1 MPTQQNTGGR
11 ARAGAPDARAYWRDQ
26 MEAAMAMMEV
36 CRTLPVQDCLEP
48 LEDLRAAAAAAGVRL
63 EFSQTPLAPGLARIF
78 RLRAGLV
85 PRLLAAAEEMSR
97 RGWILRIEDGYR
109 STAMQRAL
117 VHIPAIFDAIYRKT
131 VWELGGGAPD
141 PELMLRRVTALVATR
156 PKIGTHMSGS
166 AVDISVLQMD
176 TGAEVDRGGPYLEMS
191 ELTPMASPFAGA
203 AARRNRQAITDI
215 MDRHGFAAYPFEF
228 WHYSQGDVYEV
239 YLRGGA
245 SGQAPA
251 RYGAVD
257 WDSHR
262 GAVAPVAEPDA
273 PLHSMPDIQDEIRR
287 AMRRAN
293 PRN

>member
-1 MPTQQNTGGR
+1 MPTQQNTGSE

-26 MEAAMAMMEV
+26 MESAMAMMEV

-48 LEDLRAAAAAAGVRL
+48 LEDLRGAASAAGVRL
-63 EFSQTPLAPGLARIF
+63 EFSPTPLAPGLARIF
-78 RLRAGLV
+78 RLRAGLA
-85 PRLLAAAEEMSR
+85 PRLLAAAEEMNR
-97 RGWILRIEDGYR
+97 RGWVLRIEDGYR

-117 VHIPAIFDAIYRKT
+117 VHIPGIFDAIYRKT

-141 PELMLRRVTALVATR
+141 PDLMLRRVTALVATR

-166 AVDISVLQMD
+166 ALDISVLQAD
-176 TGAEVDRGGPYLEMS
+176 TGMEVDRGGPYLEMS

-203 AARRNRQAITDI
+203 AARRNREAITEI
-215 MDRHGFAAYPFEF
+215 MDRHGFVAYPFEF

-239 YLRGGA
+239 YLRGRA
-245 SGQAPA
+245 AARTPA

-257 WDSHR
+257 WDSR
-262 GAVAPVAEPDA
+262 SGAVAPVADPDA
-273 PLHSMPDIQDEIRR
+273 LLHRMSDIQDEIRR

-293 PRN
+293 TRD